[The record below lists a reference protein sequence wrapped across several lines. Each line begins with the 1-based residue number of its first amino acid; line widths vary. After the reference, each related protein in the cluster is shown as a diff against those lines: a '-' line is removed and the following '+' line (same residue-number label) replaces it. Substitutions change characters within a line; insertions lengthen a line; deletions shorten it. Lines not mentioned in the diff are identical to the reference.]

1 MATGRLQAV
10 CYRCR
15 QGFCS
20 LCRACQPMAKF
31 QKHLADKGP
40 LCGAGNVQ
48 LNGKKLN
55 MIVSEVRQ
63 LRHLT
68 LLETFKDNLLETG
81 TSRCN
86 LATFCHHL
94 PVEFLRDFRY
104 VPAVKVVDKASW
116 DTFAVP
122 HVKPSCTSNA
132 KGFRLRVAL
141 WNFVCFRTSLHRL
154 HIAVHR
160 RLLILIRIFIFSNA
174 QLKLCSEMGESTVVQ
189 RSENWHHKDL
199 LFEIGDGIAY
209 LTLNRPRTSKNIQ
222 EL

>member
-1 MATGRLQAV
+1 
-10 CYRCR
+10 
-15 QGFCS
+15 
-20 LCRACQPMAKF
+20 MAKF

-86 LATFCHHL
+86 LAIFRHHL
-94 PVEFLRDFRY
+94 PVEFLRDVRY
-104 VPAVKVVDKASW
+104 VPTVKVVDKASW

-141 WNFVCFRTSLHRL
+141 
-154 HIAVHR
+154 
-160 RLLILIRIFIFSNA
+160 
-174 QLKLCSEMGESTVVQ
+174 
-189 RSENWHHKDL
+189 
-199 LFEIGDGIAY
+199 
-209 LTLNRPRTSKNIQ
+209 
-222 EL
+222 